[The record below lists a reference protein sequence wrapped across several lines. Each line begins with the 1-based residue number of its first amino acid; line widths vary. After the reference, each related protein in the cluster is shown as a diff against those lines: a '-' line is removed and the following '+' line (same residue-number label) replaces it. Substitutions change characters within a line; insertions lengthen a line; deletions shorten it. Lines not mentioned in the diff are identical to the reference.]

1 MSSSADLGRHPQ
13 RFGIG
18 SILLANLLPL
28 GGVLWFGW
36 EPSVLVVIY
45 GLELLFT
52 FPLAGVKALFAQQP
66 SRSDTDDGSSVVSV
80 SHQLTETRGSVR
92 VVSWL
97 PPIYPRNLPFA
108 AALVNGSLW
117 FLIMFGV
124 VLSSV
129 GPVGDVLTRP
139 EVLVSVFALVIAQS
153 VETWREY
160 LRDGYKTAS
169 AYSVI
174 ETPARQAFFLTFV
187 LVVTPG
193 IGAVGIEGILGVIV
207 VVKLLTEWSTHR
219 ATNSDTGGLTDWLA
233 GPDPT
238 AVDRDPVDIPDTDP
252 EARIATDGR
261 AALYTGVFDVFGRL
275 APFVVMPFIF
285 GWFIAMLMLGDGT
298 PAVVGLAVSAIIVMS
313 FIGYLAARVLMVYLQ
328 YGFVEY
334 RRYGDQLVAYDTLL
348 NEPQWSTPIST
359 LRNVQIVPDRL
370 ADRLVGTRTV
380 VLTTGWSDHE
390 RRRYLGPTAAVD
402 ELIEAFELPVRKID
416 LEPLDRRPAAVIIAA
431 LSGFVTL
438 VVLLGVGPWV
448 TLSELLSSGLVYG
461 IFGLPVGGLVLRFV
475 WVQSYPDRTT
485 EPVRN

>member
-28 GGVLWFGW
+28 GGVLWLGW
-36 EPSVLVVIY
+36 DPSTLVVIY

-52 FPLAGVKALFAQQP
+52 FPLAGLKALFAQQP

-80 SHQLTETRGSVR
+80 SHELTEIRGSVR
-92 VVSWL
+92 LVSWL

-129 GPVGDVLTRP
+129 GPVGDVLTRT
-139 EVLVSVFALVIAQS
+139 EVLVSVFALVVAQS

-160 LRDGYKTAS
+160 LREGYKTAS

-207 VVKLLTEWSTHR
+207 VVKLLTEWSTYR
-219 ATNSDTGGLTDWLA
+219 ATTGDTGRLTDWLA
-233 GPDPT
+233 GPEPT
-238 AVDRDPVDIPDTDP
+238 DLDRDPVDIPDTDP

-275 APFVVMPFIF
+275 APFAAVPFIF
-285 GWFIAMLMLGDGT
+285 GWSIAMIMLGDGT
-298 PAVVGLAVSAIIVMS
+298 PAVVGLAVSALIVVS

-328 YGFVEY
+328 YGSMEY

-348 NEPQWSTPIST
+348 CEPQWSTPIST
-359 LRNVQIVPDRL
+359 LRDVQIVPDRL

-380 VLTTGWSDHE
+380 VLTTGWGDHE